1 MSDLNWIKPVSVA
14 SVIAISVATLSFE
27 KVAVLEKLFDDLA
40 KSGAHGWA
48 VLWLMFFALYIQW
61 RAIGMPERTKSLIEA
76 EQKLSKTNQL
86 LIEQMNKWKTF
97 VTASV
102 RLQGSQANNE
112 NALAVLLWLA
122 KDQGKLQ
129 EIADKYKEEIKKG

>member
-48 VLWLMFFALYIQW
+48 VLSLIFFALYIQW
-61 RAIGMPERTKSLIEA
+61 LATGATTRVERLKSAQENLNETNKKLNEMIYQWQNMVTHNIRLNGSSNPQNA
-76 EQKLSKTNQL
+76 FKVLKWTAKNQKMLQD
-86 LIEQMNKWKTF
+86 IANKH
-97 VTASV
+97 
-102 RLQGSQANNE
+102 E
-112 NALAVLLWLA
+112 
-122 KDQGKLQ
+122 
-129 EIADKYKEEIKKG
+129 EEIMKG